1 MNPQPEHMG
10 PWVERVGKE
19 GDHVP
24 SPLVGWPCRASASVS
39 LGDRIPIPEAEGT
52 LGVGV
57 CRFTPF
63 LVQAPRGLSPQS
75 PVLGF
80 LISRPFTAHLSSA
93 PWYKTSSA

>member
-1 MNPQPEHMG
+1 MIPQPEHMG
-10 PWVERVGKE
+10 PRVERVGKE

-24 SPLVGWPCRASASVS
+24 SPLGASATVS

-57 CRFTPF
+57 CWFTPF
-63 LVQAPRGLSPQS
+63 LVPAPRGLSPRS
-75 PVLGF
+75 PVLEF

-93 PWYKTSSA
+93 PWYKTSCA